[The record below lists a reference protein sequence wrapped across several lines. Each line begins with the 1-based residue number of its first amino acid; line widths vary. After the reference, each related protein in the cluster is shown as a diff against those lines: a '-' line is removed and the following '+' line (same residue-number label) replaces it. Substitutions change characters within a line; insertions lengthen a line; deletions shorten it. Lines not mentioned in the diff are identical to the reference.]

1 MSQLVLLIAEVA
13 KEHLLY
19 LLDFT
24 ADFVLTLC
32 YDLDCHDLHQAGKR
46 NHQIKSVRDAQDSL
60 TVDASHSRITKLQLL
75 TGYRGLTTRC
85 RFPAYQASTQGKE
98 KSLRMYRN

>member
-1 MSQLVLLIAEVA
+1 MSQLVLLIAEAA

-46 NHQIKSVRDAQDSL
+46 NHQIKSVRNAQDL
-60 TVDASHSRITKLQLL
+60 MVDTSHSHIMKAQLPTSYIT
-75 TGYRGLTTRC
+75 LTTRY
-85 RFPAYQASTQGKE
+85 RFPACQASIYK
-98 KSLRMYRN
+98 MYMNL

>member
-1 MSQLVLLIAEVA
+1 MSQLVLLIAEAA

-46 NHQIKSVRDAQDSL
+46 NHQIKSVRNAQDSN
-60 TVDASHSRITKLQLL
+60 
-75 TGYRGLTTRC
+75 G
-85 RFPAYQASTQGKE
+85 
-98 KSLRMYRN
+98 